1 MNGRRAPSDS
11 VINSARPIRRIPAAG
26 LILRGALLLN
36 IGLGLSYVALWG
48 MLAWQGL
55 FWRADFSAY
64 YTGWSIARDGLGEQL
79 YDFDVQTR
87 YQQQILGGRSFSQG
101 LLPYLNP
108 PHATLP
114 FIPLA
119 LLPLP
124 AAFAFWTL
132 CQVGLLVWLL
142 RLLLRIAHDWDPL
155 ERWLMVS
162 AVVAFPPLLFTF
174 QLGAFSLLILL
185 CVLQYYWSLKQGR
198 DRSSGLWLLLGTVKP
213 QMLLLPGA
221 LLISARRW
229 RTLGVALLG
238 GCALVAL
245 SGALLGWRSWTG
257 FVDALRTVNGYFG
270 VFGIVPTTMYNF
282 KGTLA
287 LILGNDQGLLINQIS
302 LVALVMAAAVILLLW
317 RVAWRPDEPAFDL
330 RIGFTIMLGLLFN
343 PHLHRQDGV
352 IFIAPAV
359 LFYLYLRQRRLP
371 RRAFAVWALTCPLIV
386 LVSEFTIGGSL
397 GIRVPVV
404 LMGVLAVWIG
414 KALAGEWRTS
424 GSTTPAV

>member
-1 MNGRRAPSDS
+1 MNGQRAPSDS
-11 VINSARPIRRIPAAG
+11 VMNSAQPIRRIPAAG
-26 LILRGALLLN
+26 LALRGVLVLN

-64 YTGWSIARDGLGEQL
+64 YTGWSIARDGLGGQL
-79 YDFDVQTR
+79 YDFDLQTR

-124 AAFAFWTL
+124 AAFAVWTL

-142 RLLLRIAHDWDPL
+142 RLLLRMAHDWEPL
-155 ERWLMVS
+155 ERWLLVS

-174 QLGAFSLLILL
+174 QLGAFSLLMLL

-198 DRSSGLWLLLGTVKP
+198 DRSAGLWLLLGTVKP
-213 QMLLLPGA
+213 QVLLLPGV

-229 RTLGVALLG
+229 RTLGTALLG
-238 GCALVAL
+238 GGILAAL
-245 SGALLGWRSWTG
+245 SGALLGWRSWAG
-257 FVDALRTVNGYFG
+257 FAAALRTVNGYFG
-270 VFGIVPTTMYNF
+270 IFGIVPATMYNF

-287 LILGNDQGLLINQIS
+287 LILGDEQGLLINQIS
-302 LVALVMAAAVILLLW
+302 LVALALVVALIMFLW
-317 RVAWRPDEPAFDL
+317 HVPWRPDDPVFDL
-330 RIGFTIMLGLLFN
+330 RMGFTILLGLLFN

-352 IFIAPAV
+352 LFIAPAV
-359 LFYLYLRQRRLP
+359 LFYMYLRQRGLP
-371 RRAFAVWALTCPLIV
+371 RRAFAVLALACPLLI
-386 LVSEFTIGGSL
+386 LVSEFTISGSL
-397 GIRVPVV
+397 GIRAPVA
-404 LMGVLAVWIG
+404 LAAVLAVWMG
-414 KALAGEWRTS
+414 KALADEWRMS
-424 GSTTPAV
+424 KSTKLAG